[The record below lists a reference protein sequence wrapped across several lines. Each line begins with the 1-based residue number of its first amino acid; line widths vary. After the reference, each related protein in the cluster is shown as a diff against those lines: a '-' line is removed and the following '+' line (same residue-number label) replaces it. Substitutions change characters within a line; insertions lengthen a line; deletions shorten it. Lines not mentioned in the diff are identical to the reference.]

1 MRSRV
6 AETKREVHSLYLNW
20 PGRNQNTAGKSMLFQ
35 AYLRQQNSFS
45 YMQFG
50 QEGMHQAVTGWVN
63 EWDRYSI

>member
-6 AETKREVHSLYLNW
+6 AETKQQVHSIYLNW
-20 PGRNQNTAGKSMLFQ
+20 PERTQSSPAKSLLFQ
-35 AYLRQQNSFS
+35 AYLRQQSGFS

-50 QEGMHQAVTGWVN
+50 QEGMHQAVTGWVD